1 MAIAHAA
8 IQVTPM
14 ATATAAASLARAA
27 SPLPSRLPTR
37 TLAAMPNA
45 IGPVM
50 NVSAH
55 TFIIAMCASSAT
67 WLSCEAKTTVTSN
80 EDASAATITA
90 PRQPSLVISATMRA
104 STPARASEHAAAKE
118 DAPEPARRRAGVFRA
133 ASPVAATS
141 GDAGA
146 ASKLR
151 LSVRAFLRASFF
163 APSGSSIASYSE
175 GVLRTYSASSARFT
189 NLDVVVA
196 SALPR
201 VPSPHVVTKN
211 AFAQALSA
219 NVIRLVAATGTTTFA
234 PAGTSG
240 APG

>member
-1 MAIAHAA
+1 
-8 IQVTPM
+8 
-14 ATATAAASLARAA
+14 
-27 SPLPSRLPTR
+27 
-37 TLAAMPNA
+37 MP
-45 IGPVM
+45 
-50 NVSAH
+50 
-55 TFIIAMCASSAT
+55 
-67 WLSCEAKTTVTSN
+67 
-80 EDASAATITA
+80 
-90 PRQPSLVISATMRA
+90 
-104 STPARASEHAAAKE
+104 
-118 DAPEPARRRAGVFRA
+118 RRRFRA

-219 NVIRLVAATGTTTFA
+219 NVIRLVAATGTTTFRTCRYFWSTRVSAAGHSPIDNTAQNA
-234 PAGTSG
+234 PTAS
-240 APG
+240 AVAAS